1 MHTHWKK
8 NKAKQ
13 DITSPHCLFDF
24 IQRGESECLQPPSQ
38 CLQASCC
45 VHVSSTCQYG
55 EVVFMI
61 LKCEILAVWDKLD
74 WSGFSVALSEETRQ
88 AWLVQLTTLFDNDY
102 LYFKYRW
109 AGGNRRAHNT
119 NRHGIMGTH
128 RSFWSFNFSVHV
140 TRIIS
145 CLIYKQFNQIDQK
158 VTM

>member
-1 MHTHWKK
+1 MGSWQHCKEKTPYKAHRGHAHTCGKKK

-38 CLQASCC
+38 CLQASCS

-55 EVVFMI
+55 EVVFMV
-61 LKCEILAVWDKLD
+61 LKCEILAFRDKLD
-74 WSGFSVALSEETRQ
+74 WSGFSVAVSEETRQ
-88 AWLVQLTTLFDNDY
+88 AWLVQLTTLFGDY

-119 NRHGIMGTH
+119 NRLCHSARHYG
-128 RSFWSFNFSVHV
+128 NPQ
-140 TRIIS
+140 IIV
-145 CLIYKQFNQIDQK
+145 II
-158 VTM
+158 